1 MKLNPLF
8 YLPMVIFAGCATS
21 YQPSGFSGGFSEV
34 QLDTNVFRVSFV
46 GNGYTSTGKA
56 EEFALLRSAEITIKN
71 NFTHFVIINSRSR
84 QDLSSYT
91 TPTNSYTTANA
102 TRFGNSAYGTANTT
116 THGGETTV
124 IAKPNITNTIMCFN
138 GKPVLQSFIYDATFL
153 CASLGKKYNIVC
165 NAK

>member
-1 MKLNPLF
+1 MKISKLL
-8 YLPMVIFAGCATS
+8 YLSIAMIAGCATS

-34 QLDTNVFRVSFV
+34 QLDANVFRVSFI
-46 GNGYTSTGKA
+46 GNGYTSTEKA

-102 TRFGNSAYGTANTT
+102 TRFGNSAYGTASTT
-116 THGGETTV
+116 TYGGETTI
-124 IAKPNITNTIMCFN
+124 IAKPNITNTIMCF
-138 GKPVLQSFIYDATFL
+138 GEKPVLQGLIYDAKFL
-153 CASLGKKYNIVC
+153 CMSLGKKYNIVC
-165 NAK
+165 